1 MRESTPRKYWF
12 YPSSRNRV
20 AIFGTRWLVV
30 LRKSLVHAFAEM
42 TRIRV
47 DQAFQRVTTQCV
59 DEPCC
64 ALNAF
69 RIAGSSTSI
78 CRLGCRNARC
88 PSGNW
93 QLRETASAPSEVV
106 AVTSCTLTTTAKVS
120 PSGSSASHART
131 AARLCGL
138 RRQQQGQ
145 RLIAREQEGDA
156 LGQHGVG
163 KSHARI
169 RHALRGG
176 FDGHA
181 CRSSTPAKRY
191 LPCRHSGGRAGSMA
205 RQSGIGVF
213 PRRADSGSACKQ
225 RGRPRND
232 ADMADVRKR
241 HRIPAQVLPEKHRT
255 IPRADTVF
263 CSFFHSHPT

>member
-181 CRSSTPAKRY
+181 CRSSTLAKRY
-191 LPCRHSGGRAGSMA
+191 LPCRHSGCRAGSMA
-205 RQSGIGVF
+205 RHRCVSEASRFRIRLQTT
-213 PRRADSGSACKQ
+213 RAA
-225 RGRPRND
+225 
-232 ADMADVRKR
+232 
-241 HRIPAQVLPEKHRT
+241 PE
-255 IPRADTVF
+255 
-263 CSFFHSHPT
+263 